1 MNSDRYAQRGVSS
14 AKEDVHK
21 AIAHLGKGLYPRA
34 FCKIV
39 EDNLTGSPDH
49 CVVMHADGAGTKSAL
64 AYAYWKQTGDL
75 GVWHGIAQDAIVMN
89 LDDLLCVGLPGGGG
103 ESILLSSTIGRNKRL
118 IPGEVISALIQGTEA
133 FLQRMRD
140 LGIAIHSTGGETADV
155 GDLVRT
161 VIVDSTVVARLRRDQ
176 VIDNARIS
184 AGDVVV
190 GLASYGR
197 ATYEDAYNAGMGSNG
212 LTSARHDIFAKDLAF
227 GFPETF
233 DPGTP
238 ADLVY
243 SGQARL
249 TDPLPGTPLDFG
261 KAVLSPTRTYAPI
274 VNEVFKAMRSEI
286 HGMVH
291 CSGGAQTKVL
301 HFVEGLRIIK
311 DNPLPIPPLFEAIQR
326 MSGTGWQEMYKVFNM
341 GHRLEFYVPAPRA
354 AEIIAIAK
362 SFGVHAQVIGRVET
376 APAKEVVITGP
387 HGTFSYH

>member
-1 MNSDRYAQRGVSS
+1 
-14 AKEDVHK
+14 
-21 AIAHLGKGLYPRA
+21 
-34 FCKIV
+34 
-39 EDNLTGSPDH
+39 
-49 CVVMHADGAGTKSAL
+49 
-64 AYAYWKQTGDL
+64 
-75 GVWHGIAQDAIVMN
+75 
-89 LDDLLCVGLPGGGG
+89 
-103 ESILLSSTIGRNKRL
+103 
-118 IPGEVISALIQGTEA
+118 
-133 FLQRMRD
+133 
-140 LGIAIHSTGGETADV
+140 
-155 GDLVRT
+155 VRT

-311 DNPLPIPPLFEAIQR
+311 DDPLPIPPLFEAIQR